1 MLNRVRKLVSPA
13 RLAAIGLVLFAAFA
27 ATLWLAPSERYI
39 FLPDEARPLAP
50 LVTVAGE
57 KPSTDGGGIY
67 LVDVVVRR
75 ASLLERIFPGL
86 REGSTLVP
94 ASQVNP
100 HGLSEK
106 VRRQADLREMA
117 RSQKI
122 AAAVALRALGYQVV
136 ARPAGV
142 LVSTVLP
149 DAPAAG
155 KLQPSDVVIA
165 VDGEPVRTPTDL
177 RRLIRDRPAGATVR
191 LRVRDGAKIRLVALE
206 TAADPRTGLPVI
218 GVIVDQAA
226 HIELPLAIRISTGDV
241 GGSSAGLAFALD
253 LMEELGRDVDR
264 GYRVAATGSIE
275 LDGTVV
281 PIGGV
286 KQKAI
291 GAQRSRI
298 EILLVPAG
306 DNADDARR
314 YAKELQVIPVK
325 SFRQALRAL
334 ATLPPK
340 V

>member
-1 MLNRVRKLVSPA
+1 MLVRVRRLISPA
-13 RLAAIGLVLFAAFA
+13 RLAAIGLVLLGAVA

-39 FLPDEARPLAP
+39 FLPDDARALAP
-50 LVTVAGE
+50 LVTVTGE
-57 KPSTDGGGIY
+57 RPSTDRGGIY
-67 LVDVVVRR
+67 FVDVIVRR

-94 ASQVNP
+94 ASHVNP
-100 HGLSEK
+100 PGVSEK
-106 VRRQADLREMA
+106 ARRKADLREMV

-122 AAAVALRALGYQVV
+122 AAAVALRALGYEVV
-136 ARPAGV
+136 ARPTGV

-149 DAPAAG
+149 DAPASG
-155 KLQPSDVVIA
+155 KLQPSEVVIA
-165 VDGEPVRTPTDL
+165 VDGEPVRTPDDL
-177 RRLIRDRPAGATVR
+177 RRLIRARRPGETVH
-191 LRVRDGAKIRLVALE
+191 LRVRDGTRLRVVALE
-206 TAADPRTGLPVI
+206 TARDPRSGLPVI
-218 GVIVDQAA
+218 GVIIDQEAQ
-226 HIELPLAIRISTGDV
+226 IELPLKVRINTGDV
-241 GGSSAGLAFALD
+241 GGPSAGLAFALD

-314 YAKELQVIPVK
+314 YAKSLRVIPVK